1 MAYGKRAVVV
11 DVLSRMVQEGTIV
24 SFQTL
29 HFGKAETGEDP
40 TVIVTFGGGPGAA
53 EMRELRQKISDD
65 LTVLVGEVVVI
76 VQQDQSEK

>member
-1 MAYGKRAVVV
+1 MAYGERAVVV
-11 DVLSRMVQEGTIV
+11 EFLSRMVREGTIAG
-24 SFQTL
+24 FRTL

-40 TVIVTFGGGPGAA
+40 TVIVTVGCGPGAA
-53 EMRELRQKISDD
+53 EMRALRQKISDD